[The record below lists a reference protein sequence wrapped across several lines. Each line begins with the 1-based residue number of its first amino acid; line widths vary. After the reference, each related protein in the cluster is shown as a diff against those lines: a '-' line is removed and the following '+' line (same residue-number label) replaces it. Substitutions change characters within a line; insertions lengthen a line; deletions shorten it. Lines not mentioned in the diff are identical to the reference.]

1 MYLNSCGIVA
11 VAAKENGQIAVSR
24 RKEKN
29 DEDYYRN
36 NGNEAGAGVHTLSS
50 VLQSIEPV
58 SYTHLDVYKRQH
70 QRQCFFFPGGRKAGI

>member
-36 NGNEAGAGVHTLSS
+36 NGNETGTGVHTLSS
-50 VLQSIEPV
+50 VLQSIE
-58 SYTHLDVYKRQH
+58 Q
-70 QRQCFFFPGGRKAGI
+70 FGRSATLLRCSDTVLYRICTKESAVQTG

>member
-29 DEDYYRN
+29 DE
-36 NGNEAGAGVHTLSS
+36 
-50 VLQSIEPV
+50 
-58 SYTHLDVYKRQH
+58 
-70 QRQCFFFPGGRKAGI
+70 RKANIKNYKLFC